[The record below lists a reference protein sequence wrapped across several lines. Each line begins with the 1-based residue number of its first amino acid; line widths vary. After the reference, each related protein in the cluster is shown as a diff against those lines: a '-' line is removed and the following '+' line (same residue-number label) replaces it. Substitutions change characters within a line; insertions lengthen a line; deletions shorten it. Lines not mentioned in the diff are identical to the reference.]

1 MPDFFDNSPCRST
14 FAEKTMNREQKLST
28 LEKNIQESVAAYN
41 NTVEKWLV
49 ETETPRS
56 LFDKSTNRAGVKVQI
71 IKQDTVEKLSFDMVK
86 FDKST
91 GNILIHHFGEKLE
104 TISKWLPVSILGDK
118 TIEVYKSILWLDKD
132 DLIVVDGDTHSGT
145 ANMVWSFS
153 SKPLYFIHGDK
164 HIVDVEW
171 YDGGIDNFISCY
183 GEFAVHRYDWSIAM
197 REIDEHEEDME
208 EESDEIQ

>member
-1 MPDFFDNSPCRST
+1 MPDYFYNSPCRST
-14 FAEKTMNREQKLST
+14 FAEKTMKRERKLST

-41 NTVEKWLV
+41 NTVEKWLG

-71 IKQDTVEKLSFDMVK
+71 IKEDTVEKLSFDMVK

-91 GNILIHHFGEKLE
+91 GNILVHHFGEELE

-145 ANMVWSFS
+145 ANLVWSFS
-153 SKPLYFIHGDK
+153 SKPLYFIHGDQ

-171 YDGGIDNFISCY
+171 YDGGIDNFIGCY

-208 EESDEIQ
+208 EESDEI